1 MNLSDYKALV
11 FDCDG
16 VVLDSNRIKTDAFR
30 LAAQPYGSAA
40 AEALVAYHVANGG
53 ISRYAKFAY
62 FLEELVPQHAPGIE
76 GPGIDELLASFADC
90 VRAGLETCQVAEEL
104 ENLRATTENA
114 RWLIVSGGDQSELR
128 SIFKTRGLAE
138 LFDGGIFGSP
148 DTKQDILNRE
158 IDSGSIENP
167 ALFLGDS
174 KLDHL
179 AASACNLDFLFVS
192 KWTEFSD
199 WQTYC
204 ARHHLS
210 SISEIAQLLPAVAKQ
225 ASGRHRPG

>member
-1 MNLSDYKALV
+1 MRIDRSKTIV

-16 VVLDSNRIKTDAFR
+16 VILDSNSIKTEAFR

-53 ISRYAKFAY
+53 ISRYAKFTY

-138 LFDGGIFGSP
+138 LFDGGIYGSP
-148 DTKQDILNRE
+148 DTKSTILDRE
-158 IDSGSIENP
+158 MESANIAAP

-174 KLDHL
+174 RYDHE
-179 AASACNLDFLFVS
+179 AAVASQLDFVFVS
-192 KWTEFSD
+192 QWTEFKAWKS
-199 WQTYC
+199 YC
-204 ARHHLS
+204 RSHSLRCIRS
-210 SISEIAQLLPAVAKQ
+210 PRDLVI
-225 ASGRHRPG
+225 